1 LFVLSGET
9 ELSVFFATRSHHP
22 PSCYAAPLNKPKD
35 EDDKAEGIPA
45 INVEKIAKEEEI
57 LEEGTKGEDERI
69 HAKPQLVKFKH
80 VENAEYYPINLIFGT
95 PEKKVDVELGTWPS
109 EESSANNG
117 IRSPN
122 NKPSPDRNAEP
133 ARWRER
139 NAKCAAKR
147 KEEAP
152 SIIKQEDNCKSAVS
166 PGRNAEPA
174 RWRERNAECA
184 AKREEDK
191 APSIIE
197 QEDNCK
203 AAVSQSERIELM
215 KIQLFT
221 STQRETSIGYKH
233 IVELGLGS
241 LIIFKKNFESSI
253 FVDFVS
259 AEGQE
264 LLVRAEVPPG
274 KDAHDQLFGN
284 GGHDSCLGWNLFNL
298 APGKKVQFRRHYF
311 WFRNNA
317 ELGIALHSMYP
328 NDFELAAFEF
338 FDKQGRFF
346 VEQYTRPP
354 HKMHKEKEDM
364 DLDFDLMNIKV
375 GKQPLSTP
383 EAMNKYGDDPYE
395 ESQGY

>member
-1 LFVLSGET
+1 MFVLSGDT

-95 PEKKVDVELGTWPS
+95 PEKKVDVKLGTWPS

-139 NAKCAAKR
+139 NA
-147 KEEAP
+147 
-152 SIIKQEDNCKSAVS
+152 
-166 PGRNAEPA
+166 
-174 RWRERNAECA
+174 ECA
-184 AKREEDK
+184 AKREEDE

-274 KDAHDQLFGN
+274 KDAYDQLFGN

-317 ELGIALHSMYP
+317 KLGIALHSMYP

-383 EAMNKYGDDPYE
+383 EAIDRYGDDPYE